1 MGLVEATGLELLQQ
15 RVDDGSTDRTLTVL
29 YLASLKLRMGQPIGG
44 RPLLLLAV
52 LLLILGVQLVGMGLL
67 GEMVARVYHETQGK
81 PIYMVKRT
89 IHGVK
94 AGGIGAETGQ

>member
-1 MGLVEATGLELLQQ
+1 M
-15 RVDDGSTDRTLTVL
+15 DDGSTDRTLTVL
-29 YLASLKLRMGQPIGG
+29 CLASLKLLMGHSIGG
-44 RPLLLLAV
+44 RPLLLLAI
-52 LLLILGVQLVGMGLL
+52 LLLIPGVQPVDMGLL

-94 AGGIGAETGQ
+94 AGEI

>member
-1 MGLVEATGLELLQQ
+1 GLL
-15 RVDDGSTDRTLTVL
+15 L
-29 YLASLKLRMGQPIGG
+29 YLTSLKLLMGHSIGG
-44 RPLLLLAV
+44 RPLLLLAI

-89 IHGVK
+89 IYGRQ
-94 AGGIGAETGQ
+94 AGGIDAEADQ